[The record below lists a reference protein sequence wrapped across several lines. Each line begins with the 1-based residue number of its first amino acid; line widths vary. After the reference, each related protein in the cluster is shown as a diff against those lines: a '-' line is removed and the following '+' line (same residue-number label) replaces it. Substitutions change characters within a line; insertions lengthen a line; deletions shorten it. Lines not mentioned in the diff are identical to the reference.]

1 VHSRSRWA
9 VLGAFALLVTAT
21 QVLWLTFAPI
31 TAEAHHALG
40 VSEGAIGDLAV
51 VNPLVFV
58 ALAIPAGRWMD
69 RHFSAA
75 LTAGAL
81 FTAVGAVLRM
91 VDPSSYAM
99 ILAGQL
105 VMSVGQPLV
114 VNGTTKVAARYF
126 PPSERTAA
134 IAIASAAQFVG
145 ILFAALTGS
154 ALMDAGGLSRVLA
167 VNAGIAVVAAVAV
180 LVALRVPAAYAVE
193 ATEPSVTSWL
203 RHDPLMWKLAGLL
216 FVGVGVFNAVAT
228 WLDSI
233 LGDLGHPD
241 VAGSLIALM
250 TVAGIGGAAVLPAL
264 AAGRDI
270 RREVLLATTSVTV
283 LAFLSIAVF
292 HGVAFI
298 AIVLAIEG
306 FVLLAGL
313 PIALD
318 WSELESGPDRASTAT
333 GFLMLAGNVGGVV
346 LVLVVQ
352 AVIGNPYVALVTIA
366 AVALPGIVVAARL
379 PRHARA
385 HASNERARA
394 EDLPA

>member
-1 VHSRSRWA
+1 VPRRSRWA

-31 TAEAHHALG
+31 TPEAHNALG

-69 RHFSAA
+69 RRFSAA
-75 LTAGAL
+75 LAAGAL
-81 FTAVGAVLRM
+81 FTAVGALLRM
-91 VDPSSYAM
+91 VDPSSYGM
-99 ILAGQL
+99 IFAGQV

-114 VNGTTKVAARYF
+114 LNGTTKVAARYF
-126 PPSERTAA
+126 PPGERTAA
-134 IAIASAAQFVG
+134 IAVASAAQFFG

-154 ALMDAGGLSRVLA
+154 ALLDAGGLSRVLA

-180 LVALRVPAAYAVE
+180 LAALRVPAAYPVE
-193 ATEPSVTSWL
+193 ATKSTATSWL
-203 RHDPLMWKLAGLL
+203 RHDPLMWRLAGLL

-241 VAGSLIALM
+241 VAGGLIALM
-250 TVAGIGGAAVLPAL
+250 TVAGIGGAAVLPTL
-264 AAGRDI
+264 AAGRNL
-270 RREVLLATTSVTV
+270 RREVLVVTTSVTV
-283 LAFLSIAVF
+283 LSFLAIALV
-292 HGVAFI
+292 HGVVFTG
-298 AIVLAIEG
+298 IVLAIEG

-318 WSELESGPDRASTAT
+318 WSELESGAERAGTAT

-352 AVIGNPYVALVTIA
+352 AVIGNPYLALLTMSAIA
-366 AVALPGIVVAARL
+366 VPGIVVAAGL
-379 PRHARA
+379 PRHARS
-385 HASNERARA
+385 HNGDDRAPTEGLRA
-394 EDLPA
+394 